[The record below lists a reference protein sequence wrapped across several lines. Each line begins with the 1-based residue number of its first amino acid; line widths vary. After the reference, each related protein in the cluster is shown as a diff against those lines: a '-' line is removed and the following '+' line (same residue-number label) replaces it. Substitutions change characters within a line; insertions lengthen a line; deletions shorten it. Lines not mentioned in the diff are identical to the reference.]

1 LTISGDDLVMATNSV
16 GAALIGD
23 GTNFNPVV
31 VSGDIS
37 IAADGTAAIGS
48 TVIVNA
54 DVNASAAIVD
64 TKLATISTANKVG
77 LAALDIDGGT
87 ELGEAIVD
95 ADLFIADN
103 GAGGTNR
110 KVLASRIKTY
120 IGASDVTLA
129 NDGDNRVV
137 TGTGSGGLNGEAKLT
152 FEPTAL
158 TIGDATAEDIKIVF
172 DGNAQDYHIGLDDAG
187 DYADYLLIGLG
198 SALGTTPYMA
208 IGPTGTV
215 TAPFQPGF
223 SAKAATAQL
232 NIAVGS
238 AVDIVL
244 GTELWDTN
252 ADFASNT
259 FTAPISG
266 KYLFTW
272 LINVYYPDAA
282 ANAYTIYLTTSNRT
296 YDSHMDPDFGQ
307 DQVYWYFSGSMVAD
321 MDTSDTAKMQ
331 IIQTAGSSQTDIFE
345 DTRFS
350 GILIG

>member
-1 LTISGDDLVMATNSV
+1 MPYLGKPPPLTASV
-16 GAALIGD
+16 LED
-23 GTNFNPVV
+23 
-31 VSGDIS
+31 
-37 IAADGTAAIGS
+37 ADQ
-48 TVIVNA
+48 
-54 DVNASAAIVD
+54 D
-64 TKLATISTANKVG
+64 TKIQVEESADEDTIRFDIAGAEVATLTDSSLVLK
-77 LAALDIDGGT
+77 GT
-87 ELGEAIVD
+87 
-95 ADLFIADN
+95 
-103 GAGGTNR
+103 T
-110 KVLASRIKTY
+110 
-120 IGASDVTLA
+120 
-129 NDGDNRVV
+129 
-137 TGTGSGGLNGEAKLT
+137 
-152 FEPTAL
+152 PTL
-158 TIGDATAEDIKIVF
+158 TIGDAGAEDAKIVF

-259 FTAPISG
+259 FTAPITG